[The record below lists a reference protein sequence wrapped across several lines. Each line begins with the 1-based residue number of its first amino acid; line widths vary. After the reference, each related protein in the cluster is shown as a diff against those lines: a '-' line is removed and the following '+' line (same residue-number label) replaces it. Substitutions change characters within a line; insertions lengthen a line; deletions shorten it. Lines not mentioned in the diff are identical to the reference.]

1 MNINGLRNALIALVI
16 FECWDREN
24 KKINEEKLD
33 SFIEK
38 WRIKLDKNEREEILQ
53 LDEKSRK
60 KKISEYEKLVLEP
73 VVSESFK
80 VLYDGEEK
88 ILVEFAQIIG
98 IVLKMRGLSITQIRK
113 FLDNLKS
120 PKINEENIV
129 LLKAYLAYAV
139 SRNKAAEVLMSVLEP
154 CIDNISKEEDKSKK
168 REKFE
173 KFVKFVEA
181 IVAYH
186 LYYGGAK

>member
-1 MNINGLRNALIALVI
+1 MNTNGLRNALIALVI
-16 FECWDREN
+16 FECWNREN

-38 WRIKLDKNEREEILQ
+38 WRIKLDKNEREEILR

-60 KKISEYEKLVLEP
+60 KKISEYEKLALESVINEP
-73 VVSESFK
+73 SK
-80 VLYDGEEK
+80 ALYDGEEK
-88 ILVEFAQIIG
+88 ILIEFAQIIG
-98 IVLKMRGLSITQIRK
+98 IVLKMKGLSITQIRK

-173 KFVKFVEA
+173 KFIKFVEA